1 MWDLIVTMDDAT
13 NEVYSAL
20 FVAEEGA
27 WSSFQGIRETL
38 QQGLPS
44 SFYSDRGS
52 HYWIT
57 PKVGGRVN
65 KHDPTQFGRAM
76 QENWAST

>member
-1 MWDLIVTMDDAT
+1 M
-13 NEVYSAL
+13 
-20 FVAEEGA
+20 
-27 WSSFQGIRETL
+27 RETLL

-57 PKVGGRVN
+57 PKAGGRVN
-65 KHDPTQFGRAM
+65 KHDLTQFGRAM
-76 QENWAST
+76 QELGIHMIPSCCNRSVVPVRGGSQGLPNGD